1 MHPAYAMTGSAGLLL
16 RLVFVRPVVVVIPLA
31 IEVAMRR
38 QIRFVIEIFF
48 GSTRLRS
55 LITLIITPTKN
66 TNTRIHQ

>member
-38 QIRFVIEIFF
+38 QIRFVICTAGPLQHFDNIVIFRR
-48 GSTRLRS
+48 TAA
-55 LITLIITPTKN
+55 
-66 TNTRIHQ
+66 